1 MKGKPRNQ
9 RLSNGKVRKQQHL
22 LEVTVRR
29 DKAIGM
35 RNRAIAAFICKTI
48 FFVALST
55 GAWIGGKEA
64 LRRFLWE
71 NPDYFLTDLRVSPA
85 NGALTREQILEAA
98 GISEGRNIFTFDLTK
113 ARAELD
119 KLPQVERAEIQRVL
133 PNRIDITIT
142 ERRPIAW
149 VTQRADEDPTASD
162 KAMLIDARGVVM
174 RSKTM
179 LHEYHHL
186 PTISGV
192 PVSNYA
198 PGQRVNTFE
207 MRAALELVT
216 LNTDPSR
223 WQALNI
229 DVSKGYC
236 LVVTDRNRSKITFG
250 LKDVDKQLDR
260 FFRYLDMI
268 EPAKKE
274 ILTANLMVERNTPFT
289 FAEPEDEH
297 APPTPAAPEKPA
309 TPAPRPPT
317 TTPKVSTAA
326 PIRRPSSTPVPSGR
340 KPAPPSVR
348 RPFKLNP

>member
-9 RLSNGKVRKQQHL
+9 RLSNARVRKQQHL

-29 DKAIGM
+29 DKAVGM
-35 RNRAIAAFICKTI
+35 RNRAIAGFICKTI
-48 FFVALST
+48 LFVGLSA

-85 NGALTREQILEAA
+85 NGALTREQILQAA
-98 GISEGRNIFTFDLTK
+98 DISVGRNIFTLDLAK

-162 KAMLIDARGVVM
+162 KALLIDSRGVVM

-179 LHEYHHL
+179 LQEYRHL
-186 PTISGV
+186 PAISGV
-192 PVSNYA
+192 PIGNYT

-216 LNTDPSR
+216 SNADTTR

-236 LVVTDRNRSKITFG
+236 LVVTDRNHSKITFG
-250 LKDVDKQLDR
+250 LKDVDKQLGR
-260 FFRYLDMI
+260 LFRYLDII

-289 FAEPEDEH
+289 FAEPEDAA
-297 APPTPAAPEKPA
+297 APPAVPKAATPVPARASAPAPKVA
-309 TPAPRPPT
+309 TPAPMNRPP
-317 TTPKVSTAA
+317 AA
-326 PIRRPSSTPVPSGR
+326 QPASR
-340 KPAPPSVR
+340 KPAPDSIR
-348 RPFKLNP
+348 RPFRLNP